1 MQQFA
6 DAARE
11 SRAVT
16 VDLTDVTYMDSS
28 AIGTLIAL
36 YRDVTKYGGT
46 MRVRLR
52 RNSAYRLLEIAG
64 LTGVL
69 PLEVVD

>member
-1 MQQFA
+1 MQQFT

-11 SRAVT
+11 SQQVT

-28 AIGTLIAL
+28 AIGTLISL
-36 YRDVTKYGGT
+36 YRNVIEHGGT

-69 PLEVVD
+69 PLEEVD